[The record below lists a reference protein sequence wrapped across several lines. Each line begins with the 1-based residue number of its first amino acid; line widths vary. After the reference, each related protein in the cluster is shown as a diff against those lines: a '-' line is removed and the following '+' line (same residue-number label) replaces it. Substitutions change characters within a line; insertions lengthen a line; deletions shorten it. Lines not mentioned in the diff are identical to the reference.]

1 VDRKNIVFI
10 IIENYMKK
18 EVYCVV
24 HGDVQ
29 GVFFRQFVK
38 EKADSLG
45 VFGYVKNK
53 EDGTVEIVAQG
64 DELVVKNFLES
75 ISAGPENAQVESMNV
90 MWGKVE
96 EEYSKFDIL

>member
-1 VDRKNIVFI
+1 MQN
-10 IIENYMKK
+10 MKK

-29 GVFFRQFVK
+29 GVFFRQFAK

-45 VFGYVKNK
+45 VFGYAKNM
-53 EDGTVEIVAQG
+53 EDGTVEVVAQG
-64 DELVVKNFLES
+64 EESTLKALLES
-75 ISAGPENAQVESMNV
+75 ISAGPETAQVESLNV

-96 EEYSKFDIL
+96 EPYTKFDCL

>member
-1 VDRKNIVFI
+1 MQN
-10 IIENYMKK
+10 MKK

-29 GVFFRQFVK
+29 GVFFRQFAK

-45 VFGYVKNK
+45 IFGYAKNLA
-53 EDGTVEIVAQG
+53 DGTVELVAQG
-64 DELVVKNFLES
+64 EENALKTFLES
-75 ISAGPENAQVESMNV
+75 ISAGPENAQVESLNV

-96 EEYSKFDIL
+96 EEYTKFDSL